1 MSIWNNKGF
10 IIFQKCG
17 NMFENPN
24 WGECFRCFTV
34 PNEFCPP
41 EFVQP
46 VNNCINPEYYNTACE
61 TIAKRFDSCSKFY
74 SPSTTS
80 PSAQPSQPTPP
91 SASTFCSTFEV
102 TFAKMDYV
110 SIPDIEFAILVI

>member
-1 MSIWNNKGF
+1 METCLKIPIGVNVLGALQFPMNF
-10 IIFQKCG
+10 ARLNLC
-17 NMFENPN
+17 M
-24 WGECFRCFTV
+24 
-34 PNEFCPP
+34 
-41 EFVQP
+41 
-46 VNNCINPEYYNTACE
+46 NNCINPEYYNTACE